1 MRKVF
6 IFSIITV
13 LFIQF
18 AYPQKNA
25 KPIISAHNFTNS
37 MELWESIGLGIVNY
51 QADVMYIYGKL
62 FVTPL
67 MPDSANHK
75 LPTLS
80 DAYLFPLY
88 SQFKKNNGEIL
99 PGYAGDIFLIL
110 NFNSQPIQ
118 IYKQLSVEMRPFTE
132 MLTSKTPGAEH
143 QGKIRILIKDQS
155 QFEKINAVKPSFLG
169 LVGNLSDIEKNIDSV
184 KMPLI
189 EVDFDEVTNWKGIG
203 NIPFEDF
210 VKIKDVV
217 SKVHAQ
223 NKKISIANCPA
234 NKTIA
239 DLIQSSKA
247 DFINT
252 SDAIQMAGFLEVKSK

>member
-1 MRKVF
+1 MIKTF

-13 LFIQF
+13 LSIQF
-18 AYPQKNA
+18 GYSQKNA
-25 KPIISAHNFTNS
+25 KPIISAQNFTNS
-37 MELWESIGLGIVNY
+37 TELWESIGLGIVNY

-62 FVTPL
+62 YVTAL
-67 MPDSANHK
+67 MPDSPDHK

-110 NFNSQPIQ
+110 KLNSQPNQ
-118 IYKQLSVEMRPFTE
+118 VYKQLYIEMRPFTD
-132 MLTSKTPGAEH
+132 MLTVKTPGSEH
-143 QGKIRILIKDQS
+143 QGKIRILINDPD
-155 QFEKINAVKPSFLG
+155 QFEKINAINPGFLG
-169 LVGNLSDIEKNIDSV
+169 LAGKLSDLEKNIDSG

-189 EVDFDEVTNWKGIG
+189 EVDLSEITSWKGIG

-210 VKIKDVV
+210 VKIKDIV

-223 NKKISIANCPA
+223 KKKISLINCPA
-234 NKTIA
+234 NKSIA
-239 DLIQSSKA
+239 DLLQSTKA

-252 SDAIQMAGFLEVKSK
+252 SDPIQMAGFLEGKSK

>member
-1 MRKVF
+1 MKKAL
-6 IFSIITV
+6 IFSAITV
-13 LFIQF
+13 IFIQF
-18 AYPQKNA
+18 AYSQKNA
-25 KPIISAHNFTNS
+25 KPIISAQNFTNS
-37 MELWESIGLGIVNY
+37 SDLWESIGLGIINY

-62 FVTPL
+62 YVTPL
-67 MPDSANHK
+67 MPDSPNHK
-75 LPTLS
+75 LPTLT
-80 DAYLFPLY
+80 DAYLYPLY

-99 PGYAGDIFLIL
+99 PGYSGDIFLIL

-118 IYKQLSVEMRPFTE
+118 IYKQLSIEIQPFAE
-132 MLTSKTPGAEH
+132 MLTSKTSGSEH

-155 QFEKINAVKPSFLG
+155 QLEKINSIKPSFLG
-169 LVGNLSDIEKNIDSV
+169 LVGNLSDIEKNIDSG

-189 EVDFDEVTNWKGIG
+189 EVNLSEITTWKGTG

-210 VKIKDVV
+210 VKIKEIV

-223 NKKISIANCPA
+223 NKKISITNCPA

-247 DFINT
+247 DFLDT
-252 SDAIQMAGFLEVKSK
+252 SDAIQMAGFLEGKSK